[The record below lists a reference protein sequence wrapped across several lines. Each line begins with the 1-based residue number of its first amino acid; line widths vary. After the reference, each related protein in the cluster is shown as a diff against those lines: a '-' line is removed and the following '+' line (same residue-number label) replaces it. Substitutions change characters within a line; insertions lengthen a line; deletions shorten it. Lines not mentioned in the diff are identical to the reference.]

1 MILCP
6 CKFFWHRA
14 KYHQIQLPLLWVLLH
29 ATRPKCSYYI
39 THVKWSSLMSNK
51 NTFFMNDVLVNQPLD
66 PATQLGE
73 NIMQR
78 RRLNLYT
85 MQREKMVATASL
97 YWQSSNTL
105 SYLSDGPFRKDVLT
119 DRCMGGEWQ
128 GSSLSQFCITT
139 CKNIT
144 QFLKYS

>member
-85 MQREKMVATASL
+85 MQRDKMVATASL
-97 YWQSSNTL
+97 YWQSWIPWATWVMDPL
-105 SYLSDGPFRKDVLT
+105 GKMYWLT
-119 DRCMGGEWQ
+119 DAWEVNEKAAIWV
-128 GSSLSQFCITT
+128 SSASLPVKILHNS
-139 CKNIT
+139 
-144 QFLKYS
+144 